1 LELISRKLPARD
13 GQGGKSH
20 YFISYYHFPQE
31 NVETALVVEGLSLS
45 LSGGT
50 LPLWAVFSL
59 IMTGHYQHWDENMI
73 YGCH

>member
-1 LELISRKLPARD
+1 VGKVIIS
-13 GQGGKSH
+13 SH
-20 YFISYYHFPQE
+20 IIIFHKTG
-31 NVETALVVEGLSLS
+31 TALVVEGLSLS
-45 LSGGT
+45 LSGST